1 MEDKFWLALTNRTQ
15 EKFPTLSN
23 PDWQTRMARTRCK
36 ASVAT
41 ALKDFFSSLA
51 LSELIDLLPQQEVPW
66 MRVMR
71 GKDML
76 SDAHLLARGL
86 VNGEGTDQQ
95 VGYPVMVNG
104 ERPLAPTGDCVLGD
118 HTQDLLQSIGF
129 NQDRIAQL
137 IRKGVISPSP
147 KSAK

>member
-1 MEDKFWLALTNRTQ
+1 
-15 EKFPTLSN
+15 
-23 PDWQTRMARTRCK
+23 
-36 ASVAT
+36 
-41 ALKDFFSSLA
+41 
-51 LSELIDLLPQQEVPW
+51 
-66 MRVMR
+66 
-71 GKDML
+71 ML

-95 VGYPVMVNG
+95 VGYPVMING

-118 HTQDLLQSIGF
+118 NTQELLQSIGF